1 MKFKAVLLLAAL
13 LIGAWLCIPG
23 ASAEP
28 RVLEILQE
36 ADTWIIQDTTRILSY
51 IDSCNQVTDQ
61 ALRSSKH
68 WQSTYDD
75 LSFLLGIDLATDAKV
90 DNTGRYYF
98 QMRITGQVQSLFY
111 VDSPMEFPHQLTPNN
126 WADMGINI
134 GYYRPHPSGKYL
146 LVGIH
151 QYGNENFDVY
161 KFNRDGQFQ
170 PLLAD
175 PAIQFRSL
183 VFKNEDEFFCISN
196 DRKSQT
202 LIKYT
207 ISTGKVDTLHTE
219 EQWFGPND
227 YQDGKL
233 ILTRWLS
240 FSESQLLLWD
250 EKTGKVEDIK
260 TPKGLYY
267 GGLFTRGGKVLT
279 YTDVLSTQEEFSKIA
294 LIDLKK
300 PKKPQLL
307 YDPKLELDDYT
318 WMPEIGIA
326 VCAANKDG
334 YSEFVAFDLHGNV
347 VKTAQPEIGA
357 ILDLSSNDYGDVA
370 FSFSSPRVPPTCYR
384 FRLGWDRID
393 QLVPVATFGFD
404 FSKVDVKVVR
414 YPSKD
419 GTMIPALLYV
429 PKGAKK
435 DGNNPAAINYHG
447 GPPDQ
452 SRPYFQRNIAFALSR
467 GLILLFPNVRG
478 SSGYGPAWE
487 RADNLEGRFSSLED
501 DVAAI
506 DYLIN
511 EKWSNPDKIAI
522 WGASYGGYTVNYLA
536 ANYPDKFACVVSE
549 VGVADVDY
557 STTHGDITFAAG
569 WEKEMGPVGSELTQ
583 KLSPI
588 FKAHNVSRP
597 ILVTAGFHDPRVFPG
612 DPRRFGY
619 VLKELGKDVL
629 YFEQTESGH
638 GGSQKSLLIEDFTR
652 SYVFMLEHLLK

>member
-1 MKFKAVLLLAAL
+1 MKFKAVLLLGAL
-13 LIGAWLCIPG
+13 LMGAWLCIPG

-36 ADTWIIQDTTRILSY
+36 ADTWITQDTTRILSY
-51 IDSCNQVTDQ
+51 IDSCNQVADQ
-61 ALRSSKH
+61 ALRNSKH

-98 QMRITGQVQSLFY
+98 LMRITGQVQSLFW

-134 GYYRPHPSGKYL
+134 GYYQPHPSGKYL

-161 KFNRDGQFQ
+161 KFDRAGKFQ

-183 VFKNEDEFFCISN
+183 LFKNEDEFFCVSN
-196 DRKSQT
+196 DRKTQT

-207 ISTGKVDTLHTE
+207 ISTGKIDTLYTE
-219 EQWFGPND
+219 PGWFSVAD
-227 YQDGKL
+227 YRDGKL
-233 ILTRWLS
+233 SLVRWLS
-240 FSESQLLLWD
+240 FSESQLFVMD
-250 EKTGKVEDIK
+250 EQTRKTKDISKV
-260 TPKGLYY
+260 GLYW
-267 GGLFTRGGKVLT
+267 GGAFTREGQVLT
-279 YTDVLSTQEEFSKIA
+279 YCDGLSTKDEFAKIA
-294 LIDLKK
+294 MIDPEK
-300 PKKPQLL
+300 PKKLKL
-307 YDPKLELDDYT
+307 VYDPKLELDDYT

-326 VCAANKDG
+326 VCVANRDG
-334 YSEFVAFDLHGNV
+334 YSEFVAFDLHGNQV
-347 VKTAQPEIGA
+347 EMAQPEIGA
-357 ILDLSSNDYGDVA
+357 IIDLSSNDYGDVV
-370 FSFSSPRVPPTCYR
+370 FSYSNPRIPPTCYR
-384 FRLGWDRID
+384 LRLGWDRIE

-404 FSKVDVKVVR
+404 FSKVDVKVIR

-419 GTMIPALLYV
+419 GTMIPALLYA
-429 PKGAKK
+429 PKDAKK
-435 DGNNPAAINYHG
+435 DGTNPAAVSYHG
-447 GPPDQ
+447 GPPSQ

-487 RADNLEGRFSSLED
+487 QADNLEGRFSALED

-511 EKWSNPDKIAI
+511 EKWSNPDKIAV

-536 ANYPDKFACVVSE
+536 ANYPNKFACVVSE

-557 STTHGDITFAAG
+557 STTHGDITTTG
-569 WEKEMGPVGSELTQ
+569 TWEKEFGPVGSELTQ

-588 FKAHNVSRP
+588 FNAHNVSRP

-629 YFEQTESGH
+629 YFEQTKSGH
-638 GGSQKSLLIEDFTR
+638 GGAQKTLLIEDFTR

>member
-1 MKFKAVLLLAAL
+1 MRFKVVFLLAAFL
-13 LIGAWLCIPG
+13 VGAWFSYS
-23 ASAEP
+23 ATWAEP
-28 RVLEILQE
+28 RVLEILQQV
-36 ADTWIIQDTTRILSY
+36 DTWIIQDTSRILSY
-51 IDSCNQVTDQ
+51 IDSCNQTTVDK
-61 ALRSSKH
+61 LENSDH

-98 QMRITGQVQSLFY
+98 LLRITGQVQALFY
-111 VDSPMEFPHQLTPNN
+111 VDTPMEFPRQLTPNN

-134 GYYRPHPSGKYL
+134 GYYQPHPSGKYV

-161 KFNRDGQFQ
+161 KFDRDGKFQ

-183 VFKNEDEFFCISN
+183 VFKDEDEFFCISN
-196 DRKSQT
+196 DRKTQT

-207 ISTGKVDTLHTE
+207 ISTGNIDTIYTE
-219 EQWFGPND
+219 PGWFSVTD
-227 YQDGKL
+227 YQKGKL
-233 ILTRWLS
+233 SLVRWLS
-240 FSESQLLLWD
+240 FSESQLFVLD
-250 EKTGKVEDIK
+250 EQTKKAKDISDV
-260 TPKGLYY
+260 GLYW
-267 GGLFTRGGKVLT
+267 GGVFTKDGKVLT
-279 YTDVLSTQEEFSKIA
+279 YCDALSTEEEFAKFA
-294 LIDLKK
+294 VIDLRK
-300 PKKPQLL
+300 PKKLNL
-307 YDPKLELDDYT
+307 VYDPKLEIDDYA
-318 WMPEIGIA
+318 WMPEVGIA

-334 YSEFVAFDLHGNV
+334 YSEFLAFDLHGNKV
-347 VKTAQPEIGA
+347 ETAQPEIGVV
-357 ILDLSSNDYGDVA
+357 IDLSSNDYGDVV
-370 FSFSSPRVPPTCYR
+370 FSYSSPRVPPTSYH
-384 FRLGWDRID
+384 FRLGWDKIE

-404 FSKVDVKVVR
+404 FSKMDVQVIR

-419 GTMIPALLYV
+419 GTMIPSLLYV
-429 PKGAKK
+429 PKDAKK
-435 DGNNPAAINYHG
+435 DGSNPAVVSYHG
-447 GPPDQ
+447 GPPSQ

-467 GLILLFPNVRG
+467 GLIMMFPNVRG

-487 RADNLEGRFSSLED
+487 EADNLKGRFAALED
-501 DVAAI
+501 AASAI

-511 EKWSNPDKIAI
+511 EGWSNPDKIAI

-536 ANYPDKFACVVSE
+536 TNFPNKFACVVSE

-557 STTHGDITFAAG
+557 STTHGDVTFSAG

-588 FKAHNVSRP
+588 FFAQNVSRP

-612 DPRRFGY
+612 DPRRFSW

-638 GGSQKSLLIEDFTR
+638 GGSQKKFLIEDFAR
-652 SYVFMLEHLLK
+652 SYVFILDHLLK

>member
-1 MKFKAVLLLAAL
+1 MKFKAVLVLGAL
-13 LIGAWLCIPG
+13 LLGECLCVSG

-36 ADTWIIQDTTRILSY
+36 ADAWIIQDTSRILSY
-51 IDSCNQVTDQ
+51 IDSCNQVTDDF
-61 ALRSSKH
+61 LKKSKY

-75 LSFLLGIDLATDAKV
+75 LNFLLGIDLATDAQV
-90 DNTGRYYF
+90 DNTGRCYF
-98 QMRITGQVQSLFY
+98 LMRITGQVQSLFY

-134 GYYRPHPSGKYL
+134 GYYQPHPSGKYV
-146 LVGIH
+146 LVAIH
-151 QYGNENFDVY
+151 QYGNENFDIY
-161 KFNRDGQFQ
+161 KFDRDGRFQ
-170 PLLAD
+170 PLLTD

-183 VFKNEDEFFCISN
+183 VFKNEDEFFCVSN
-196 DRKSQT
+196 DRKTQT

-207 ISTGKVDTLHTE
+207 ISTGKIDTLYTE
-219 EQWFGPND
+219 PGWFSATD

-233 ILTRWLS
+233 SLVRWLS
-240 FSESQLLLWD
+240 FSESQLFVLD
-250 EKTGKVEDIK
+250 EQTNKPKDI
-260 TPKGLYY
+260 TNVGLYW
-267 GGLFTRGGKVLT
+267 GGVFTKDGKLLT
-279 YTDVLSTQEEFSKIA
+279 YCDALSTEEEFAKFA

-300 PKKPQLL
+300 PKKLNLL
-307 YDPKLELDDYT
+307 FDPKLEIDDYS
-318 WMPEIGIA
+318 WMPEIGIV

-334 YSEFVAFDLHGNV
+334 YSEFTAFDLHGNK
-347 VKTAQPEIGA
+347 VKVAQPEIGVV
-357 ILDLSSNDYGDVA
+357 IDLSSNDYGDVV
-370 FSFSSPRVPPTCYR
+370 FSYSSPRVPPTFYH

-393 QLVPVATFGFD
+393 QMVPVATFGFD
-404 FSKVDVKVVR
+404 FSKMEVKVVR

-419 GTMIPALLYV
+419 GTMIPALLYA
-429 PKGAKK
+429 PKDAKK
-435 DGNNPAAINYHG
+435 DGSNPAVVNYHG
-447 GPPDQ
+447 GPPSQ
-452 SRPYFQRNIAFALSR
+452 SRPYFQRNIAVALSR
-467 GLILLFPNVRG
+467 GLVMLFPNVRG

-487 RADNLEGRFSSLED
+487 QADNLEGRFSALED
-501 DVAAI
+501 DIAAI

-557 STTHGDITFAAG
+557 STTHGDITTTG
-569 WEKEMGPVGSELTQ
+569 TWEKEMGPVGSELTQ

-588 FKAHNVSRP
+588 FNAHNVSRP

-629 YFEQTESGH
+629 YFEQTKSGH
-638 GGSQKSLLIEDFTR
+638 GGAQKTLLIEDFTR
-652 SYVFMLEHLLK
+652 SYVFMLDHLLK

>member
-1 MKFKAVLLLAAL
+1 MKFKNALVVAVFVAGMCF
-13 LIGAWLCIPG
+13 IGSG
-23 ASAEP
+23 TMAEP
-28 RVLEILQE
+28 RVLEILGQT
-36 ADTWIIQDTTRILSY
+36 DTWIIQDTARILSY
-51 IDSCNQVTDQ
+51 IDSCNQVTDN
-61 ALRSSKH
+61 ALKGSKH

-98 QMRITGQVQSLFY
+98 LLRITGQVQALFY
-111 VDSPMEFPHQLTPNN
+111 VDSPVEFPHQLTPNN

-134 GYYRPHPSGKYL
+134 GYYQPHPSGKYV

-151 QYGNENFDVY
+151 QYGNENFDIY
-161 KFNRDGQFQ
+161 KFDRDGKFQ

-196 DRKSQT
+196 DRKTQT

-207 ISTGKVDTLHTE
+207 ISTGKIDTLYTE
-219 EQWFGPND
+219 PGWFSVTD
-227 YQDGKL
+227 YQGGKL
-233 ILTRWLS
+233 SLVRWLS
-240 FSESQLLLWD
+240 FSESQLFVLD
-250 EKTGKVEDIK
+250 EETLKPQDISK
-260 TPKGLYY
+260 IGLYW
-267 GGLFTRGGKVLT
+267 GGVFTKDGKVLT
-279 YTDVLSTQEEFSKIA
+279 YCDALSTEEEFAKFA

-300 PKKPQLL
+300 PKKLNL
-307 YDPKLELDDYT
+307 VYDPKLEIDDYS

-326 VCAANKDG
+326 VCAANRDG
-334 YSEFVAFDLHGNV
+334 YSEFLAFDLHGNKV
-347 VKTAQPEIGA
+347 ETAQPEIGVV
-357 ILDLSSNDYGDVA
+357 IDLSSNDYGDVV
-370 FSFSSPRVPPTCYR
+370 FSYSSPRVPPTSYH
-384 FRLGWDRID
+384 FRLGWDKIE

-404 FSKVDVKVVR
+404 FSKMDVQVIR

-419 GTMIPALLYV
+419 GTMIPSLLYV
-429 PKGAKK
+429 PKDAKK
-435 DGNNPAAINYHG
+435 DGSNPAVVSYHG
-447 GPPDQ
+447 GPPSQ

-467 GLILLFPNVRG
+467 GLIMMFPNVRG

-487 RADNLEGRFSSLED
+487 EADNLEGRFAALED
-501 DVAAI
+501 AASAI

-511 EKWSNPDKIAI
+511 QGWSNPDKIAI
-522 WGASYGGYTVNYLA
+522 WGGSYGGYTVNYLA
-536 ANYPDKFACVVSE
+536 VNYPNKFACIVSE

-557 STTHGDITFAAG
+557 STTHGDVTFSAG

-588 FKAHNVSRP
+588 FYAHNVSRP

-638 GGSQKSLLIEDFTR
+638 GGSQKKFLIEDFAR
-652 SYVFMLEHLLK
+652 SYVFILDHLLK